1 MLQIRSVDLQPRNKI
16 SYSIYEK
23 IYRFSLQPSVSLISV
38 KSGDSRDDVRIAK
51 IDFIKDYKRFET
63 IYNDYKRFETIYEDY
78 KQ

>member
-16 SYSIYEK
+16 SYSIYGK

-38 KSGDSRDDVRIAK
+38 KSRDSRDDVRIAK

-63 IYNDYKRFETIYEDY
+63 IYNDYKRFETIYDDY

>member
-1 MLQIRSVDLQPRNKI
+1 MLQIRSVDLQPSNKI

-38 KSGDSRDDVRIAK
+38 KSRDSRDDVRIAK

-63 IYNDYKRFETIYEDY
+63 IYNDYKRFETIYDDY

>member
-16 SYSIYEK
+16 SYSLYEK

-38 KSGDSRDDVRIAK
+38 KSRDSRDDVRIAK

-63 IYNDYKRFETIYEDY
+63 IYNDYKRFETIYDD
-78 KQ
+78 